1 MATVTL
7 KNIPDDLYRRLKESA
22 QAHHRSINSELIS
35 CLELVLVPRKVTP
48 EERLVRLRSKRPRF
62 DSDAVSVEEIREA
75 IERGRP

>member
-7 KNIPDDLYRRLKESA
+7 KNIPDDLYGRLKESA

-62 DSDAVSVEEIREA
+62 DSDAVSVEEIRKA